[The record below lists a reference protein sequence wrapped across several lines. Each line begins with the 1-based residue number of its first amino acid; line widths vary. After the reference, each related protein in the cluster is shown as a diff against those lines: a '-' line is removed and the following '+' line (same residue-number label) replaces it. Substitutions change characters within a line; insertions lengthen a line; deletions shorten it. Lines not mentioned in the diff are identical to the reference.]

1 MYNYLNVYFSKI
13 GISYCPSP
21 RDFLFCTER
30 NIVHLSTISDEWDV
44 NEFR

>member
-1 MYNYLNVYFSKI
+1 MFNFLKLVLVIVLVLEIFCFVY
-13 GISYCPSP
+13 
-21 RDFLFCTER
+21 RER